1 MMLSL
6 VLAVAASASQ
16 THESGAGY
24 CDAKPAQNMI
34 GKRNTKSLRR
44 RALII
49 TRARVL
55 RAAPPGVADTDDYRI
70 DRLNFEISP
79 NGRVLRVSCY

>member
-6 VLAVAASASQ
+6 VLAVAASTPQ
-16 THESGAGY
+16 THESGAGH
-24 CDAKPAQNMI
+24 CDAKPAQYMV
-34 GKRNTKSLRR
+34 GKRSTKALSR

-79 NGRVLRVSCY
+79 QGRVLRVTCY